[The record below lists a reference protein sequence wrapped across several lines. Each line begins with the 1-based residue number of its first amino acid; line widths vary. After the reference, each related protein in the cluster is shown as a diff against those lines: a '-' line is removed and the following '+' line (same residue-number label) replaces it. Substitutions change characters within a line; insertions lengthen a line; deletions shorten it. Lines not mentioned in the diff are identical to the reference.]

1 MPMSRINLPVARQTG
16 GDGDVEPVNPGVL
29 ADWVR
34 RATERDPDAF
44 AQLYDH
50 YANAIYRYCAFQV
63 PRPADAEDLT
73 TQVFLR
79 AWQAIDR
86 YRVTERPF
94 SAWLYRIARNAAVDY
109 HRAASRHVPLPDEAD
124 WPSGNAEPAA
134 LVEGA
139 EMTAA
144 LQRALGQLRA
154 EERQVIL
161 LRFIEGLSHDQVAAV
176 TGKSVGALRILQ
188 HRTLKKLRHI
198 LRGR

>member
-1 MPMSRINLPVARQTG
+1 MGRTNSAITRQIG
-16 GDGDVEPVNPGVL
+16 GDGGAEPIDPGVL

-44 AQLYDH
+44 ARLYDH
-50 YANAIYRYCAFQV
+50 YANAIYRYCALQV

-73 TQVFLR
+73 AQVFLR
-79 AWQAIDR
+79 AWQSIDR
-86 YRVTERPF
+86 YRATERPF

-109 HRAASRHVPLPDEAD
+109 HRAASRQVPLPDEAN
-124 WPSGNAEPAA
+124 WASGNAEPAA

-139 EMTAA
+139 ETTAA

-154 EERQVIL
+154 EERQIIL
-161 LRFIEGLSHDQVAAV
+161 LRFIEGLSHDQVSAV
-176 TGKSVGALRILQ
+176 TGKSAGALRILQ